1 MASSTLKAR
10 IVMKLVLS
18 RCHPITDAQALT
30 GYFTREALFRT
41 DDGSFLLYMASE
53 GKTGREERI
62 LFLDCRDALVWLNAT
77 SDVRGTSWQFAEGE
91 IPIYLSE
98 KVASLTSKEN
108 RR

>member
-1 MASSTLKAR
+1 MPPGPLAAR
-10 IVMKLVLS
+10 TFAEIESAALAD
-18 RCHPITDAQALT
+18 PDAQPLT

-53 GKTGREERI
+53 GKTGCQERI

-77 SDVRGTSWQFAEGE
+77 SDVRGTSWQFAESE

-98 KVASLTSKEN
+98 KVASLTSKEI

>member
-1 MASSTLKAR
+1 
-10 IVMKLVLS
+10 MKLVLS
-18 RCHPITDAQALT
+18 RCHPIADAQTLS
-30 GYFTREALFRT
+30 GYFAREALFRT

-77 SDVRGTSWQFAEGE
+77 PDIFGTSSQFTLSG
-91 IPIYLSE
+91 IPSHLSRN
-98 KVASLTSKEN
+98 VASLISKEI

>member
-1 MASSTLKAR
+1 
-10 IVMKLVLS
+10 MKLVLS
-18 RCHPITDAQALT
+18 RCHPVTDAQTPT
-30 GYFTREALFRT
+30 GYLAREALFRT

-53 GKTGREERI
+53 GQAERQERI

-77 SDVRGTSWQFAEGE
+77 PNAGGTSWHFAESE
-91 IPIYLSE
+91 IPSYPSK